1 MSETPAMSE
10 DHSRLNVTRWLS
22 DLQSPHLTPTRPK
35 RKCKGSNEQPGRRN
49 KRHCVSQTL
58 GRVVFAEV
66 NSNIMPGPA
75 SHKGVTLEKGAL
87 RKSSRTPSPT
97 KKHLDMVIATLLPA
111 EIGY

>member
-35 RKCKGSNEQPGRRN
+35 RKRKSSSEKPVRRN
-49 KRHCVSQTL
+49 KRHCVSQTPA
-58 GRVVFAEV
+58 RVVFAEV

-75 SHKGVTLEKGAL
+75 NQEGVTLEKGAP
-87 RKSSRTPSPT
+87 RKSSRTHSPT
-97 KKHLDMVIATLLPA
+97 KKHLDMVIAALLLS
-111 EIGY
+111 EISY